1 MKKLAKGVIWA
12 AGIILVIFLLAAAV
26 FATFGKAIVVSQI
39 EKNLKVK
46 AALGRAILS
55 FPLSVTLDK
64 LEIQGLLKADSVSLS
79 PSVLG
84 FLAGKIVL
92 NELKIINP
100 EITISRGNDGKLNL
114 PQLEA
119 KGKQPPLLLAG
130 LKIQN
135 GTAVFRDKKIAPEG
149 EGYRLV
155 VKDINVSISKITFP
169 PTSLYTN
176 FAVSA
181 SLDDNENRPSGKAL
195 ASGWIDFRPKDMD
208 GKIKLSDI
216 PVAAL
221 APYLGNMF
229 PVKRFLS
236 AKLNFSAELKAKNN
250 DLTAKCHAEFISEPK
265 KVDSVEPGG
274 DLVPDLVNLFS
285 DTSGKITFDFTIPTK
300 LDNPRFDLIN
310 LKGIIGQ
317 AAAHNI
323 ASQPP
328 ENVVEKVKDIA
339 EQFKDIGK
347 DLKDIFK
354 KKEE

>member
-12 AGIILVIFLLAAAV
+12 AGTILVIFLLAAAV
-26 FATFGKAIVVSQI
+26 FAIFGKAVIVGQI

-46 AALGRAILS
+46 VTMEKAILS
-55 FPLSVTLDK
+55 FPLSVTLGK
-64 LEIQGLLKADSVSLS
+64 LEIQDLLKADSISLS
-79 PSVLG
+79 PSILG

-130 LKIQN
+130 LKIKN
-135 GTAVFRDKKIAPEG
+135 GTAVFRDKKITPEG
-149 EGYRLV
+149 CRV
-155 VKDINVSISKITFP
+155 VIKDINVRISKIAFP

-181 SLDDNENRPSGKAL
+181 SLADNENRPSGKAL
-195 ASGWIDFRPKDMD
+195 ASGWIDFGPKNMD
-208 GKIKLSDI
+208 GKIELSDI
-216 PVAAL
+216 AVAAL
-221 APYLGNMF
+221 APYFGNMF
-229 PVKRFLS
+229 AVKRFLS
-236 AKLNFSAELKAKNN
+236 AKLNFKADLKAENN
-250 DLTAKCHAEFISEPK
+250 DLLAKCHAEFVSEPK
-265 KVDSVEPGG
+265 KMNSSEPGG
-274 DLVPDLVNLFS
+274 DLIPGLVNLFS
-285 DTSGKITFDFTIPTK
+285 DTSGKITFDFIIPTK
-300 LDNPRFDLIN
+300 LDNPRLDLIN

-317 AAAHNI
+317 AAAQNI

-328 ENVVEKVKDIA
+328 ENVVEKVKSTV
-339 EQFKDIGK
+339 EEFKELGKGLK
-347 DLKDIFK
+347 DLFK